1 MKAEN
6 LFYNVP
12 ARLKALRSPSD
23 EYNRILD
30 IVGRYAVHNSGIGF
44 SCKKVSQWRI
54 SCKKTK
60 KGTLEWRRHCRYPD
74 SYRCLHI
81 G

>member
-1 MKAEN
+1 LKNEQKKKKRLIWPILYMKAEN

-44 SCKKVSQWRI
+44 SCKKVSKWRV
-54 SCKKTK
+54 SWEKKK
-60 KGTLEWRRHCRYPD
+60 KN
-74 SYRCLHI
+74 
-81 G
+81 